1 MQFAQP
7 LWLLAGLATC
17 AFLLWRYRQFE
28 TQQRATLARFAAV
41 RLLDKLT
48 VSVSPAR
55 RKAKQ
60 ALFILGVVCLFVAL
74 ARPQAGYE
82 WQETHRKGLE
92 LLFAVD
98 TSKSMLAQDVKPDR
112 LSRAK
117 LAVHDLVD
125 KLNGDGVGLVAFAG
139 NAFLQCPMTLDYD
152 AFRESLDALDTKVI
166 PRGGTDI
173 AAAIREAEAVFKTRT
188 AAEKILVLI
197 TDGEDLGG
205 EGIAAAKEAAKNG
218 VKIFTVGVGSTTG
231 ELVPVPSENGG
242 TDFAK
247 DASGQLVKSHLDE
260 ATLKQIAE
268 ATGGMYQPLGQQGE
282 GLSAIYD
289 QGLGSFTRHDLSSRQ
304 AKVYLEQFHWA
315 LLAAL
320 GCFIAEM
327 LIGTRR
333 KVREAKT
340 ARAPVRAKPAW
351 AHRRRPADRRAR
363 SRAARRN
370 SHDSCCFTAEPP
382 SRPISR
388 AISRSH
394 RRTYAAAAA
403 KEPAKTELQFNAGS
417 AAYKAGDLA
426 QAATAFQNSL
436 HTEEVPVQQGAYYN
450 LGNTQF
456 RLGQKTEKSNPK
468 ETIETWEQAVRSYDA
483 ALQIEPGDLQA
494 KHNRDLVKRKIE
506 QLKKQEDQKKQQQQQ
521 QQDQKN
527 DSKDQKSDPKNQ
539 QAGQNGQEP
548 KDQKQQARRTIR
560 RIRRAIPRT
569 SRPARTARNRRIRSS
584 SRLEER
590 FQRSEERSQ
599 EPAGRPEWPG
609 TEGSEAASR
618 LRRTIPRIRRAIPR
632 TSRPV
637 RMARNR
643 RIKSSRIRRTIPRTS
658 RPARMARNRRI
669 KSSRTRRR
677 TVTRIQPN
685 PSRRTPLARSLPK
698 ASRKRRMVSEP
709 EAERICQRGRRAP
722 GTRPDDERGSAAA
735 PRRTQ
740 ERRAQAACHV
750 DARPHRRSAR
760 RLNSNRSKT
769 GKTYEHTHRIPTSSP
784 RRRVRRLS
792 IGGACLGGTEPDHRT
807 ARSARVCRSGNPRSS
822 P

>member
-7 LWLLAGLATC
+7 LWLLAGLTAC
-17 AFLLWRYRQFE
+17 AFLFWRYRQFE
-28 TQQRATLARFAAV
+28 IQQRKTLVRFASM

-48 VSVSPAR
+48 ASVSPAR

-60 ALFILGVVCLFVAL
+60 VLFILGVFCLFVAL

-112 LSRAK
+112 LTRAK

-125 KLNGDGVGLVAFAG
+125 KLDGDAVGLLAFAG
-139 NAFLQCPMTLDYD
+139 NAFLQCPVTLDYD

-205 EGIAAAKEAAKNG
+205 EGIAAAKEAANNG
-218 VKIFTVGVGSTTG
+218 VKIFAVGIGSTTG
-231 ELVPVPSENGG
+231 ELVPIPSENGG
-242 TDFAK
+242 TDFVR

-260 ATLKQIAE
+260 ATLKQIAG
-268 ATGGMYQPLGQQGE
+268 ATGGLYQPLGQQGE
-282 GLSAIYD
+282 GLNEIYN
-289 QGLGSFTRHDLSSRQ
+289 QGLASFTRHDLSSRQ
-304 AKVYLEQFHWA
+304 AKVPLEQFHWA

-340 ARAPVRAKPAW
+340 APAPVKAKPAW
-351 AHRRRPADRRAR
+351 AHRQATN
-363 SRAARRN
+363 AAAALGFALLVATATTRGALPQ
-370 SHDSCCFTAEPP
+370 TAEQAYQHGDFAK
-382 SRPISR
+382 SQKEY
-388 AISRSH
+388 
-394 RRTYAAAAA
+394 TAAAA
-403 KEPAKTELQFNAGS
+403 KEPTKTELQFNAGS

-436 HTEEVPVQQGAYYN
+436 HTEQVPVQQGAYYN

-468 ETIETWEQAVRSYDA
+468 ETIETWEKAVSSYDA

-494 KHNRDLVKRKIE
+494 KHNRDLVKHKIE

-521 QQDQKN
+521 QQQDQKN
-527 DSKDQKSDPKNQ
+527 DSKDQKSDSKNQQAGQNGQEPKDQKQPDQKNDPKNQ

-548 KDQKQQARRTIR
+548 KDQKQPDQKNDPKNQQAGQNGQEPKDQKQPDQKNDPKDQQAGQNGQEPKDQKQPDQKNDPKNQQAGQNGQEPKDQKQPDQKNDPKNQQAGQNGQEPKDQKRRNQAQNGRPDPTKPEPPNSTDKKPSRGQPEVADGR
-560 RIRRAIPRT
+560 RPEPGESANAVSERREPGQMTKDEAQQLLDALKNDEHKL
-569 SRPARTARNRRIRSS
+569 PAASLRGRTAG
-584 SRLEER
+584 
-590 FQRSEERSQ
+590 Q
-599 EPAGRPEWPG
+599 
-609 TEGSEAASR
+609 
-618 LRRTIPRIRRAIPR
+618 
-632 TSRPV
+632 
-637 RMARNR
+637 
-643 RIKSSRIRRTIPRTS
+643 
-658 RPARMARNRRI
+658 
-669 KSSRTRRR
+669 
-677 TVTRIQPN
+677 
-685 PSRRTPLARSLPK
+685 
-698 ASRKRRMVSEP
+698 
-709 EAERICQRGRRAP
+709 
-722 GTRPDDERGSAAA
+722 PDDQQ
-735 PRRTQ
+735 PPLK
-740 ERRAQAACHV
+740 
-750 DARPHRRSAR
+750 DW
-760 RLNSNRSKT
+760 
-769 GKTYEHTHRIPTSSP
+769 
-784 RRRVRRLS
+784 
-792 IGGACLGGTEPDHRT
+792 
-807 ARSARVCRSGNPRSS
+807 
-822 P
+822 